1 MKKQKF
7 MKLSAFVSDPSLENS
22 FSAPVSHSG
31 EISVVFKEKNISIHG
46 WDGSA
51 WTTIYTWNNLDPQ
64 FKFENTYQN
73 YYLKSLTGSEETMS
87 VSFFSTDSIA
97 NSTPSLAGVDREV
110 KFYDVEEVPVYRP
123 SDVNKMLT
131 IMSDGSL
138 AWLLANES
146 FVVGEEGG
154 TSQPLVWSNLNGL
167 EDLLGTT
174 QGAILQFGSQLDNG
188 ILDLSSGIGTFIWT
202 YPNMADLQ
210 QLVGAGGNISYEAW
224 FNLNEDLAVNT
235 SAGIYSNEYD
245 PNIGFKT
252 FISNIGGQYKLR
264 FQAKLNVNGNQ
275 PLFDATGDVNVAA
288 GEWHHVVTTVDS
300 NNLAKIY
307 FDGQYVA
314 EVQTNGYR
322 GMSGSE
328 SIFSLGHFNKNRNGQ
343 LRGKMDGVNVDNTT
357 VWSDAEILAKYQA
370 VAGGAPNEPVVVDVI
385 ENVWNHPNTTKYG
398 NPTYEN
404 GILTL
409 DGTSFM
415 THGDISEYM
424 YTDYQTVNL
433 WYKNDGGDRYGHMFG
448 FGWIDGSDNNKDGSA
463 LTQWNSGRTDF
474 DPVVGNGVSSNHTST
489 SDGQWHMV
497 TVTWDNVSG
506 MSKIYMDGVF
516 KAERAFAPKSDPYRN
531 GDDVYGLIIGTIS
544 KNGGLQG
551 NQAYLGQ
558 FTNMTIENSVWDAA
572 AVSAAYNAG
581 V

>member
-31 EISVVFKEKNISIHG
+31 EISVVFKGKNISIHG

-87 VSFFSTDSIA
+87 VSFFSTDNIA
-97 NSTPSLAGVDREV
+97 NSIPPLAGVNREV

-138 AWLLANES
+138 AWLLASES
-146 FVVGEEGG
+146 FIVPSEGEEG
-154 TSQPLVWSNLNGL
+154 
-167 EDLLGTT
+167 E
-174 QGAILQFGSQLDNG
+174 
-188 ILDLSSGIGTFIWT
+188 
-202 YPNMADLQ
+202 
-210 QLVGAGGNISYEAW
+210 
-224 FNLNEDLAVNT
+224 
-235 SAGIYSNEYD
+235 
-245 PNIGFKT
+245 
-252 FISNIGGQYKLR
+252 
-264 FQAKLNVNGNQ
+264 
-275 PLFDATGDVNVAA
+275 
-288 GEWHHVVTTVDS
+288 
-300 NNLAKIY
+300 
-307 FDGQYVA
+307 
-314 EVQTNGYR
+314 
-322 GMSGSE
+322 
-328 SIFSLGHFNKNRNGQ
+328 
-343 LRGKMDGVNVDNTT
+343 
-357 VWSDAEILAKYQA
+357 
-370 VAGGAPNEPVVVDVI
+370 APNEPVVVDVI
-385 ENVWNHPNTTKYG
+385 ENVWNNPNTTKYG

-433 WYKNDGGDRYGHMFG
+433 WYKNDGGNRYGHMFG
-448 FGWIDGSDNNKDGSA
+448 FGWINSSDNNKDGSA

-572 AVSAAYNAG
+572 AVSDIYAAGRGGSEPAQTYLEETATLYGDANISGGALVLDGNGDYAVIDDGFRFTDTLSTSIWFKTTATGDRRIYSSHVRGMTGDDFRNGFFARLNNGQLKYRHPSGGTAELTGPSGLNDGQWHHMAVTWENNVGYTLYVDGSQVATGAAGASDGYVSGWGLYIGANPWLNNNPYGFFSGEVSKFEVLNEVLTAQDVADRYNAG

>member
-64 FKFENTYQN
+64 FKFDNTYQN

-97 NSTPSLAGVDREV
+97 NSIPPLAGVNREV
-110 KFYDVEEVPVYRP
+110 KLYDVEEVPVYRP

-138 AWLLANES
+138 AWLLASES
-146 FVVGEEGG
+146 FIVPSEGEEG
-154 TSQPLVWSNLNGL
+154 
-167 EDLLGTT
+167 
-174 QGAILQFGSQLDNG
+174 
-188 ILDLSSGIGTFIWT
+188 
-202 YPNMADLQ
+202 
-210 QLVGAGGNISYEAW
+210 
-224 FNLNEDLAVNT
+224 
-235 SAGIYSNEYD
+235 
-245 PNIGFKT
+245 
-252 FISNIGGQYKLR
+252 
-264 FQAKLNVNGNQ
+264 
-275 PLFDATGDVNVAA
+275 
-288 GEWHHVVTTVDS
+288 
-300 NNLAKIY
+300 
-307 FDGQYVA
+307 
-314 EVQTNGYR
+314 EVP
-322 GMSGSE
+322 S
-328 SIFSLGHFNKNRNGQ
+328 
-343 LRGKMDGVNVDNTT
+343 
-357 VWSDAEILAKYQA
+357 
-370 VAGGAPNEPVVVDVI
+370 EPVVVDVI

-433 WYKNDGGDRYGHMFG
+433 WYKNDGGNRYGHMFG
-448 FGWIDGSDNNKDGSA
+448 FGWVNASDNNKDGSA
-463 LTQWNSGRTDF
+463 VRQWNSGRTDF
-474 DPVVGNGVSSNHTST
+474 DPVVGNGVSSSHTST

-531 GDDVYGLIIGTIS
+531 GDDVYGLIIGTMAL
-544 KNGGLQG
+544 NGGLQG

-572 AVSAAYNAG
+572 AVSAAYSAG